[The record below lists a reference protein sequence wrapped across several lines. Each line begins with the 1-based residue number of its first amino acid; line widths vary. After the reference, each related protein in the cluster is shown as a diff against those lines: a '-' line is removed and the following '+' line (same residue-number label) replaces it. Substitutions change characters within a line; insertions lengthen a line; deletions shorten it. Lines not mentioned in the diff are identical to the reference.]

1 MSIKSF
7 FGKGLASLLNAHHNH
22 PSTLAGAQVR
32 ESTDMERMFGN
43 CSPAVVAFRIE
54 NGFVVRTV
62 RQEDVYEGRRQGG
75 FTYCKDHQEIAE
87 HIIATEMK
95 RKLGVRDEE
104 YQQEMFAAEKARAV
118 AMQSSGQFAQV
129 KRATNRI

>member
-7 FGKGLASLLNAHHNH
+7 FGKGLASMLQAHQEQTNR
-22 PSTLAGAQVR
+22 TLGAQVAIA
-32 ESTDMERMFGN
+32 TDMERMFGN

-62 RQEDVYEGRRQGG
+62 HQEEAYEGRRQGG

-87 HIIATEMK
+87 HIIASETK
-95 RKLGVRDEE
+95 RKFGIGEE
-104 YQQEMFAAEKARAV
+104 YQQDMFAAEKARAV
-118 AMQSSGQFAQV
+118 AIQGSGQFAHT

>member
-7 FGKGLASLLNAHHNH
+7 FGKGLASLLNEHHKQSN
-22 PSTLAGAQVR
+22 TLGEQARVA
-32 ESTDMERMFGN
+32 TDMERMFGN
-43 CSPAVVAFRIE
+43 CSPAVVAFKID

-62 RQEDVYEGRRQGG
+62 SQTELYEGNRQGG

-87 HIIATEMK
+87 HIVATEVK
-95 RKLGVRDEE
+95 RKLNIGEE

-118 AMQSSGQFAQV
+118 AMQGSGQFAHV